1 MKITT
6 TQLRQIIKEEIKST
20 IESVAINEIEIEG
33 SDVDDR
39 ILTHPDFYK
48 NLKQSEKLFNI
59 LMDAIDS
66 QFKTGNAVQKI
77 KMILPQVIKAF
88 QKVGRST
95 EIEPMIQ
102 MVDNVLNATKRS
114 NTGIG

>member
-6 TQLRQIIKEEIKST
+6 AQLRQIIKEEV
-20 IESVAINEIEIEG
+20 ESAMGSAMPDEPLGDPKFNE
-33 SDVDDR
+33 
-39 ILTHPDFYK
+39 
-48 NLKQSEKLFNI
+48 NLKRANELFGI
-59 LMDAIDS
+59 LMGAIDS
-66 QFKTGNAVQKI
+66 QFKTGNAIQKI

-88 QKVGRST
+88 QKVGMPT
-95 EIEPMIQ
+95 ESMIQ